1 MKSTEIKQPMK
12 NNETLQL
19 SHAKEGKET
28 TAPDLHVE
36 VHALK
41 CQVKK
46 HLFSYIS
53 QPFWEWA

>member
-28 TAPDLHVE
+28 TA
-36 VHALK
+36 
-41 CQVKK
+41 
-46 HLFSYIS
+46 
-53 QPFWEWA
+53 